1 MVLLGKEQPIGL
13 ETQEV
18 FNPTTVNM
26 VLQAQQNYVNAMRE
40 DYIRQQEEMKQ
51 FKKEYGDFYSPIS
64 KDNQLWYA
72 ATQQPIKE
80 LMEKY
85 GPNLMRSQEGR
96 AMIANTLNNVD
107 YGLLS
112 RLKASAA
119 NALQYQKVLM
129 ELKAKGEYS
138 DEYQHWLNKQRGVSD
153 FENWDTANDGVFAA
167 SSPDIY
173 KDLNSVTHSWYD
185 NAERLYKGM
194 EGGNRVYALDMNDL
208 KNIAQTNAQ
217 GFVKT
222 PRGAYEMYQ
231 IKNQLKQAYPQL
243 SEDQLNTKAGELLN
257 ERVAQANIEQLK
269 AKKYEADPFALQR
282 YKSQLDEGAQRRM
295 YALQHGD
302 QQKQGMLQYSDRFMY
317 NANKSFIDKTL
328 NGANMVK
335 SMLNIQKYWANRVQ
349 QAKTEKAK
357 KEALA
362 HLKWWK
368 GSEKW
373 SPEQLVKNG
382 IIKVGN
388 NGIITPTDRFVNAY
402 MYSNS
407 TNAKRVHG
415 SGSYCQQLMKNA
427 KDLYD
432 TLSVPVTSG
441 NKEEHSMWMDIMA
454 NNNELT
460 TMPGTS
466 NKYRRVTLNDRSLR
480 YAPLRHANVTGTMTY
495 KYDTLQRR
503 FDRWLRS
510 NGSGDGYLVRSD
522 ISTAMIP
529 KKEMTGMM
537 TDVSGNVSITSSQF
551 NRFCEKYGYKNHRDV
566 AAKLGLGIYDYKSKV
581 SKNSDSSEYT
591 NTYYTIPMIRTVQ
604 NNGGF
609 FWRDLNNRM
618 NKSEF
623 GSNNAYGETINAEAS
638 SLMRQ

>member
-51 FKKEYGDFYSPIS
+51 FRKEYGDFYSPIS

-269 AKKYEADPFALQR
+269 AKKYEADEFSLASYR
-282 YKSQLDEGAQRRM
+282 NKLD
-295 YALQHGD
+295 
-302 QQKQGMLQYSDRFMY
+302 
-317 NANKSFIDKTL
+317 IDKYWSTT
-328 NGANMVK
+328 GRREK
-335 SMLNIQKYWANRVQ
+335 EQDQKYNIFYDARMNGRTSISYTPSMSSDLRIAAMPGRGIRTIYDDNNTVSYTMSGKSLKRSVYHGNTVNSKGTPKPITGSFKDNKDYIFIPDGQ
-349 QAKTEKAK
+349 FKAREGK
-357 KEALA
+357 NKEIRYFIQGRIGVKQKVLDGNGNPV
-362 HLKWWK
+362 LD
-368 GSEKW
+368 
-373 SPEQLVKNG
+373 KNG
-382 IIKVGN
+382 KQ
-388 NGIITPTDRFVNAY
+388 TY
-402 MYSNS
+402 
-407 TNAKRVHG
+407 K
-415 SGSYCQQLMKNA
+415 
-427 KDLYD
+427 
-432 TLSVPVTSG
+432 
-441 NKEEHSMWMDIMA
+441 
-454 NNNELT
+454 T
-460 TMPGTS
+460 TMLKSGGRTADVYMEVQENP
-466 NKYRRVTLNDRSLR
+466 
-480 YAPLRHANVTGTMTY
+480 HAY
-495 KYDTLQRR
+495 KR
-503 FDRWLRS
+503 
-510 NGSGDGYLVRSD
+510 N
-522 ISTAMIP
+522 
-529 KKEMTGMM
+529 
-537 TDVSGNVSITSSQF
+537 
-551 NRFCEKYGYKNHRDV
+551 
-566 AAKLGLGIYDYKSKV
+566 
-581 SKNSDSSEYT
+581 
-591 NTYYTIPMIRTVQ
+591 NTI
-604 NNGGF
+604 
-609 FWRDLNNRM
+609 
-618 NKSEF
+618 E
-623 GSNNAYGETINAEAS
+623 
-638 SLMRQ
+638 